1 MFCLIMYYFRDD
13 RVEQEYFGLCEVEV
27 FDYKSKYYL
36 EIDSIKYIHKRTEGN
51 TNKN

>member
-1 MFCLIMYYFRDD
+1 MWLERLLGWTFGLMFCLIMHYFRDD

-36 EIDSIKYIHKRTEGN
+36 EID
-51 TNKN
+51 